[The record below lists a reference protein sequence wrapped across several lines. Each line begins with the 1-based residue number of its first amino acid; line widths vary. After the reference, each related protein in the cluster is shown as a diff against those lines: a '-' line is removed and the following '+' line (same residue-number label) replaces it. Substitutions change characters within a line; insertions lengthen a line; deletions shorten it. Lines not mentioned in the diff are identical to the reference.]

1 MNRALAVKLLCCLS
15 IANTATDGE
24 EEWGEE
30 ELGTVPEDMAEYQWQ
45 GGVRYSTEY
54 RDRAVNEA
62 SLCPGEGLY
71 MGPFLVESAY
81 YANQ

>member
-24 EEWGEE
+24 EEWAEE

-54 RDRAVNEA
+54 RDRAVNEP
-62 SLCPGEGLY
+62 SFTVPRRRPLHGHFSC
-71 MGPFLVESAY
+71 
-81 YANQ
+81 

>member
-15 IANTATDGE
+15 IANTASDGE
-24 EEWGEE
+24 EEWAEE

-54 RDRAVNEA
+54 RDRAVNEPLR
-62 SLCPGEGLY
+62 SFTVPRRRPLL
-71 MGPFLVESAY
+71 GPFSC
-81 YANQ
+81 

>member
-1 MNRALAVKLLCCLS
+1 MNRALAVKLLCCLL

-45 GGVRYSTEY
+45 GGVRYSTV
-54 RDRAVNEA
+54 RLN
-62 SLCPGEGLY
+62 
-71 MGPFLVESAY
+71 MI
-81 YANQ
+81 